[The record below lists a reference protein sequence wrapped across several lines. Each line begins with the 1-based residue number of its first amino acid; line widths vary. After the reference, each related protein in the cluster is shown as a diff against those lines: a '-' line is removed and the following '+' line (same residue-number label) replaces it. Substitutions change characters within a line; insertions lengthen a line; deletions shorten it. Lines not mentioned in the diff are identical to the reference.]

1 LCRLPGDVGSK
12 ENILGLVKAYKATG
26 AERLDVLINNCG
38 IDISPD
44 VRETASYFYPRSDRA
59 READLVFLFRTLAI
73 RTIPRSSRESF
84 GTRLSG
90 TFESVRRA
98 LFGL

>member
-26 AERLDVLINNCG
+26 AE
-38 IDISPD
+38 
-44 VRETASYFYPRSDRA
+44 VRETASCFYPRSDRA